1 MYFLGLIGARRERE
15 RGSCEGLK
23 DLVCLKLPT
32 VSGVSGWGVLTGS
45 GQTAPGF
52 ISLLFVCQRRDILHY
67 ANDFL
72 WRKSFIAFSI
82 FVLDGLTGCKKLV
95 IILEKYSVLLSGEH
109 LKPETSRAG
118 DILIS
123 GAESGVLML
132 RKLLE

>member
-1 MYFLGLIGARRERE
+1 MLPGKDWRVDGGRE
-15 RGSCEGLK
+15 RGSSEGLK

-32 VSGVSGWGVLTGS
+32 VSEQARAVGVGGTGWRA

-82 FVLDGLTGCKKLV
+82 PVLEDVTSGKKLV
-95 IILEKYSVLLSGEH
+95 IILEKCSALSP
-109 LKPETSRAG
+109 LFAKTSKTATRRAG
-118 DILIS
+118 IFWS
-123 GAESGVLML
+123 
-132 RKLLE
+132 

>member
-1 MYFLGLIGARRERE
+1 MLE
-15 RGSCEGLK
+15 
-23 DLVCLKLPT
+23 
-32 VSGVSGWGVLTGS
+32 GVLTGEEALKLWRFS
-45 GQTAPGF
+45 WSSLPTVWGVVGRAGQTVLGF
-52 ISLLFVCQRRDILHY
+52 ISLLFVCQRRDIVHY

-95 IILEKYSVLLSGEH
+95 IILEKYSVLLSAEH

-123 GAESGVLML
+123 GAESGVFMP

>member
-1 MYFLGLIGARRERE
+1 ML
-15 RGSCEGLK
+15 EGVWAGEEALK
-23 DLVCLKLPT
+23 LWRFSLSSLPT
-32 VSGVSGWGVLTGS
+32 VWGVAGLA
-45 GQTAPGF
+45 GQTVSGF
-52 ISLLFVCQRRDILHY
+52 ISLLFVCQRRDIVHY

>member
-1 MYFLGLIGARRERE
+1 ME
-15 RGSCEGLK
+15 RGSSFAVK

-32 VSGVSGWGVLTGS
+32 VSEQARAVGVGGTGWRA

-82 FVLDGLTGCKKLV
+82 PVLEDVTSGKKLV
-95 IILEKYSVLLSGEH
+95 IILEKCSALSLLFAKH
-109 LKPETSRAG
+109 LKPAIRRAEN
-118 DILIS
+118 IL
-123 GAESGVLML
+123 
-132 RKLLE
+132 K